1 MIAQAEQ
8 PRQGY
13 TRVGIRLSGD
23 LGGLGSVGSSWL
35 VGSCRALTATWHGPI
50 LSGLPTGGVAKVVIA
65 PACQAGGRGFKSRR
79 SRPAI
84 WLSVRQR
91 STGCGAVASALGSG
105 PRGREFKSPQPDTL
119 LYCGSEPRGLVRGS
133 PPADRCGVW
142 SRVVWYVG
150 ARRRI
155 WWSVGA
161 RGVWSRVVW
170 YGSPPADRCGVW
182 CVGARRRFV
191 GGSVRRSRVWRCPGR
206 LPGPTRRG
214 GTIPAFGSASSLPYL
229 QFPQC

>member
-1 MIAQAEQ
+1 MA
-8 PRQGY
+8 
-13 TRVGIRLSGD
+13 RLAR
-23 LGGLGSVGSSWL
+23 
-35 VGSCRALTATWHGPI
+35 VGSCRALTATWRGPI

-84 WLSVRQR
+84 WFSVRQR

-133 PPADRCGVW
+133 SPADRCGVW

-155 WWSVGA
+155 VAGSGAAWFGTWELAGGSLRGLEPRGLAWESPCGSESVA
-161 RGVWSRVVW
+161 AW
-170 YGSPPADRCGVW
+170 
-182 CVGARRRFV
+182 RRRIV

-214 GTIPAFGSASSLPYL
+214 GTIPAFGSASSLPHL